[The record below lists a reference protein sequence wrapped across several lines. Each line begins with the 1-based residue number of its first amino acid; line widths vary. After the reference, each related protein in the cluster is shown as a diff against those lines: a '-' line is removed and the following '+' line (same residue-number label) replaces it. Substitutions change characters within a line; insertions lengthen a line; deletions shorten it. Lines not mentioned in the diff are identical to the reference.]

1 MTLKALSKP
10 RRGTVLE
17 PTHRIARPHSQFRGQ
32 TQHPVQQPRFLL
44 DKPQPLVPRVLV
56 QRQHLA
62 SNKELLPSGHPLL
75 VPPPSASLL
84 LLVSLPLPSLLSVAQ
99 PRVVEVFLLLLDQ
112 GRQHSQL
119 LRPIQLL
126 LPDQFSGS
134 LRLAVPVAV
143 AELNQEDNQ
152 YSAPPTLLRQI
163 RPSRGPAP
171 SAQRQGPDLG
181 RRLLS
186 VSLITHP
193 LPLGNLHRL
202 QLQHSPK
209 HLWQPLLRRRHRH
222 SGSLHQIP
230 RRSVNRRRYLVSL
243 PLLPLS
249 IKIPQPL
256 LLVNQTLPLV
266 RQHQPNSLP
275 LAKLCRQYH
284 RAVPRVHLNLM
295 RNLLPLISQMR
306 SRRTD
311 QAWIPTTLYYQ
322 QTIPRCCRI
331 MCARPSQLHNS
342 LGITSLSGS
351 HPWICDRSSHLHR
364 LRE

>member
-10 RRGTVLE
+10 RRGKVLE
-17 PTHRIARPHSQFRGQ
+17 PTHRTARPHSQFRGQ
-32 TQHPVQQPRFLL
+32 TQHPVQQPLFLL
-44 DKPQPLVPRVLV
+44 DRPQPLVPRVLV

-62 SNKELLPSGHPLL
+62 NNKELLPLGQPLL

-99 PRVVEVFLLLLDQ
+99 PRVVGGFLLLLDQ
-112 GRQHSQL
+112 DRQHSQL

-134 LRLAVPVAV
+134 LRLAVPVA
-143 AELNQEDNQ
+143 EPNQEDNQ
-152 YSAPPTLLRQI
+152 YLAPPTLLRQI

-181 RRLLS
+181 KRLLS

-193 LPLGNLHRL
+193 PPLGTLRRL

-222 SGSLHQIP
+222 LGSLHQTP

-243 PLLPLS
+243 PPLPLS
-249 IKIPQPL
+249 IKILQPL

-284 RAVPRVHLNLM
+284 RAVPRVDPNLM
-295 RNLLPLISQMR
+295 RNLLLPISQMR

-311 QAWIPTTLYYQ
+311 QAWTPTTLYYQ

-331 MCARPSQLHNS
+331 MCARPSQPHNS
-342 LGITSLSGS
+342 LGITSLIGS
-351 HPWICDRSSHLHR
+351 HPWICDRSSYLHR
-364 LRE
+364 PRE